1 MTTLTEKVEETIDKA
16 LQRAE
21 SNWKESG
28 SAFDE
33 LMSEGLEHAEV
44 IIKGNAVSR
53 NKSLTDFFPVD
64 FNSSEE
70 RDLVCISADL
80 RDSTNRIKTHFNDL
94 GSYKNKFQRAYY
106 ITSALLPS
114 LEVVIN
120 HYDGFVSEFLGDG
133 VLGFFDAKKQKS
145 DAIRNSGMASKYI
158 VQSLSP
164 MLEKRLQ
171 EYYKEEIMHIGVGL
185 AMSPTLLS
193 KVGLGSGAEIKAFGP
208 CVYDASKLNFGRNEV
223 FVESSLQAEW
233 PKAIDGNG
241 GLSFKRMSSS
251 KVDLDYYRMIPNS

>member
-1 MTTLTEKVEETIDKA
+1 MTTLAEKVEEAIEKA

-33 LMSEGLEHAEV
+33 LMFEGFESESV
-44 IIKGNAVSR
+44 VRKGNVASR
-53 NKSLTDFFPVD
+53 KKSLTDFFPDD

-80 RDSTNRIKTHFNDL
+80 RDSTKRIKTHFNDL
-94 GSYKNKFQRAYY
+94 GNYQNKFQRAYY

-133 VLGFFDAKKQKS
+133 VLGFFDAKKQKL
-145 DAIRNSGMASKYI
+145 DAIRNSGLASKYI

-171 EYYKEEIMHIGVGL
+171 EYYKEEIMQIGVGL

-208 CVYDASKLNFGRNEV
+208 CVYDASKLNYGRNEV
-223 FVESSLQAEW
+223 LVESSLRAEW
-233 PKAIDGNG
+233 PIATNGNG
-241 GLSFKRMSSS
+241 GLSFKRINSG
-251 KVDLDYYRMIPNS
+251 KGDLNYYRMIPNS